1 MMTKDSLPSH
11 QHLMDVRLENGRT
24 VKEELRQ
31 FETLAK
37 VLDTRF
43 KLFGI
48 RFGLDSLLGLIPVVG
63 DVSTG
68 AAGLYALGHAYRLKL
83 PLRAKLHIVW
93 NLVFDTLIGAI
104 PLVGDVFDF
113 FFKSNTKN
121 FKIVEKHLHRKAAR
135 AAKANRQQNA

>member
-1 MMTKDSLPSH
+1 MIKDSQPNY
-11 QHLMDVRLENGRT
+11 QHLLHVRLENGRT
-24 VKEELRQ
+24 VEEELAQ

-37 VLDTRF
+37 FMDTRF
-43 KLFGI
+43 ELFGI

-83 PLRAKLHIVW
+83 PFRAKLHIVW
-93 NLVFDTLIGAI
+93 NLLFDTAIGAI
-104 PLVGDVFDF
+104 PVIGDIFDF

-121 FKIVEKHLHRKAAR
+121 LKVVEKHLHRKATR
-135 AAKANRQQNA
+135 AAKAASRQNV

>member
-1 MMTKDSLPSH
+1 
-11 QHLMDVRLENGRT
+11 MDVRLENGRT
-24 VKEELRQ
+24 VAEELRQ

-37 VLDTRF
+37 FMDTRF

-83 PLRAKLHIVW
+83 PFRAKLHIIW

-104 PLVGDVFDF
+104 PVVGDIFDF

-135 AAKANRQQNA
+135 ATKAASRLNA